1 MQKMTGLQF
10 YTKCVI
16 IEVFD
21 FLSWQ
26 KPGGLFYEKNMETS
40 V

>member
-1 MQKMTGLQF
+1 MRKMTGLHF
-10 YTKCVI
+10 CLHCVI